1 MGMIT
6 EIRPEPRDNFID
18 GIKPRGYV
26 HWEVLDENDNVI
38 KRGYGVGSQWW
49 LKYIPNFLHRFL
61 PYSFCIGY
69 FRLYV

>member
-26 HWEVLDENDNVI
+26 HWIAINTISVYVNANITMPSNTLVV
-38 KRGYGVGSQWW
+38 RGW
-49 LKYIPNFLHRFL
+49 
-61 PYSFCIGY
+61 
-69 FRLYV
+69 

>member
-26 HWEVLDENDNVI
+26 HWEILDEDDNVI
-38 KRGYGVGSQWW
+38 KRGYGAVSYTH
-49 LKYIPNFLHRFL
+49 LTL
-61 PYSFCIGY
+61 PTIYS
-69 FRLYV
+69 V